1 MPARGVSAACSVLVR
16 HSDCSTPDPGLDL
29 RATCGVG
36 SSEPDFRFRRSIAQ
50 STAKLALEYNG
61 AQHAQVDRMRR
72 DITRTLT
79 VIGGDWLTV
88 AFGPAEVFGRP
99 HSLAP
104 YVRSLL
110 DRRAPGWWRRE
121 PL

>member
-1 MPARGVSAACSVLVR
+1 MRA
-16 HSDCSTPDPGLDL
+16 GLPVPEVN
-29 RATCGVG
+29 RAIYDADGNWLG
-36 SSEPDFRFRRSIAQ
+36 EPDLHYKW
-50 STAKLALEYNG
+50 AKLALEYNG

-110 DRRAPGWWRRE
+110 DRRAPGWWRRA
-121 PL
+121 PLNVR